1 MPIESATYPADLN
14 SSYPTADDAVGQG
27 DDHLRLIK
35 LCLKNF
41 VGTVGDVSLDT
52 TLAGYVATA
61 DAGTEY
67 LTPAAIAATY
77 ETIAN
82 AAATY
87 ETIANVT
94 SGLALKVNK
103 AGDTMTGLLTL
114 SGDPS
119 TALQA
124 ATKQYVDNNKLGWEL
139 VSVQEPTTEVN
150 SITFTG
156 LSTYKHWKGWYLVE
170 TDGIA
175 SIQLQG
181 RATAGTWR
189 TIDSYAPL
197 GSDRASWGVFDIQDA
212 GLARPKGIAS
222 GTQIFSSGGLV
233 RDDKGVS
240 GGGDSEGVAND
251 FDVWD
256 ELRITTSDNIKG
268 TTLSERA
275 IMAVYGHK

>member
-41 VGTVGDVSLDT
+41 VGTLGGVSLDT
-52 TLAGYVATA
+52 TLAGYVETA

-87 ETIANVT
+87 ETIANV
-94 SGLALKVNK
+94 ALKVDK

-124 ATKQYVDNNKLGWEL
+124 ATKQYVDNNAGYKL

-150 SITFTG
+150 AITFTG
-156 LSTYKHWKGWYLVE
+156 LSGYKHVKGYAVFE
-170 TDGIA
+170 TDGTA
-175 SIQLQG
+175 NVTLEG
-181 RATAGTWR
+181 RVAAGTWR
-189 TIDSYAPL
+189 TIYADGI
-197 GSDRASWGVFDIQDA
+197 GSADDGHHLVFDIMDF
-212 GLARPKGIAS
+212 GVARPKAFIAQ
-222 GTQIFSSGGLV
+222 GTTFDFAGLT
-233 RDDKGVS
+233 RDDKAVAS
-240 GGGDSEGVAND
+240 SSPNAAMLVQNSEE
-251 FDVWD
+251 VWD
-256 ELRITTSDNIKG
+256 ELRIVTTDNIKG
-268 TTLSERA
+268 TVASERA
-275 IMAVYGHK
+275 IMTVYGHS